1 MLLVIDIPAFQ
12 HRRLIVQQRAVR
24 AAVVL
29 SILPIYRLADGRP
42 AAVSR
47 RPFFPAVYGN
57 RRDDDDQDRNGTQD
71 KNGLGFLG
79 KAAAAGFIGSIKR
92 RL

>member
-47 RPFFPAVYGN
+47 VLSFRLCTATDAMTMIRTETAHRIRMALAFWERP
-57 RRDDDDQDRNGTQD
+57 
-71 KNGLGFLG
+71 
-79 KAAAAGFIGSIKR
+79 R
-92 RL
+92 RLVSSAA